1 MRDFA
6 KQFYSSKAWKECR
19 EAYKKSVGYQCE
31 RCKAK
36 GLLSPAEVV
45 HHKIHINRHNI
56 KNPEIVL
63 SFDNLEAL
71 CRKCHGEEHKTVKK
85 RYFVDKCGRVGAVK
99 DAE

>member
-1 MRDFA
+1 MKDFA

-36 GLLSPAEVV
+36 GLLSPAEIV

-56 KNPEIVL
+56 KNPKITL
-63 SFDNLEAL
+63 NFDNLEAL
-71 CRKCHGEEHKTVKK
+71 CRACHGEEHKKVER
-85 RYFVDKCGRVGAVK
+85 RYKADENGRVTAL
-99 DAE
+99 

>member
-1 MRDFA
+1 M
-6 KQFYSSKAWKECR
+6 KQYAEKFYKSKAWQKCSED
-19 EAYKKSVGYQCE
+19 YKKSVGYLCE

-36 GLLSPAEVV
+36 GLLAPAEIV
-45 HHKIHINRHNI
+45 HHKIHITPHNI

-85 RYFVDKCGRVGAVK
+85 RYFVDKFGRVGAVK

>member
-6 KQFYSSKAWKECR
+6 KQFYSSIAWKECR

-36 GLLSPAEVV
+36 GLLSPAEIV
-45 HHKIHINRHNI
+45 HHKIHITPHNI
-56 KNPEIVL
+56 KRADIVL
-63 SFDNLEAL
+63 NFDNLEAL
-71 CRKCHGEEHKTVKK
+71 CRKCHGEVHKRIKK
-85 RYFVDKCGRVGAVK
+85 RYRVDKYGRVGVVK